1 MYHILKLPLKFT
13 TWYDAC
19 KIIEFGDWWE
29 IEKCGACQEDRDEA
43 RDMECNA

>member
-1 MYHILKLPLKFT
+1 MNHILELPSKFT
-13 TWYDAC
+13 NAC

-29 IEKCGACQEDRDEA
+29 IEKCGVCQEDRDEA